1 MTLSVT
7 PTLPVIAAQGATTAS
22 TATGGTVFLPGTVVN
37 AAVLQTAENLVQI
50 AIANLAMD
58 VMTEVPLTAGQT
70 LQLAVSQ
77 NPDGSVRLTIV
88 GQGAGTAAGAA
99 GTAPDYV
106 SLSPNAQANAELGAT
121 SLVQPAASP
130 FQDPLTPLQR
140 MAVDMASETAATRQ
154 QSLST
159 LFANLTAAAASNSLP
174 PALQDAVTQVLAQQA
189 SLESGLSGTDI
200 QAAFQQ
206 SGLFLEASLAAPHGP
221 AEGGGVPDLK
231 AALIVLRQALAS
243 VVETASPL
251 ETAAAASSASAGPQ
265 TVATKYTAGNVASP
279 PMAPWLTPEADGAPQ
294 RARVPL
300 QLGLPEGA
308 AMGTPQSVLSEALL
322 GLEPGSAT
330 SATVLNLLQEALQ
343 GAPRAGGGQTTIVLP
358 DGRSEDVTLRTLTPP
373 PPIRGAWPAAQPV
386 SAATIAPGAPL
397 ATVAHRLLEDTDA
410 ALARQT
416 LLQVASLPQAPNQ
429 TTDANGNRLDPGMPR
444 WNFEIPFA
452 TPQGTAMAQ
461 FEISRDGGGNSEAE
475 AAKRMWRA
483 RFTLDLEPAGPV
495 HALVT
500 FSGERTSVRMWA
512 ERPQTA
518 ARLRAGAFEL
528 SQALSRAELVPGDIV
543 IREGTPPQAAPARAG
558 YFLDRAL

>member
-1 MTLSVT
+1 MALSVT
-7 PTLPVIAAQGATTAS
+7 PTLPVIAAQGAT

-37 AAVLQTAENLVQI
+37 AAVLQAGENLVQI

-88 GQGAGTAAGAA
+88 GQSAGTAAGA
-99 GTAPDYV
+99 DYV
-106 SLSPNAQANAELGAT
+106 SLSPNAQVNAQANAQVGAT
-121 SLVQPAASP
+121 SLVQPAATP
-130 FQDPLTPLQR
+130 FLQDPLTPLQR

-159 LFANLTAAAASNSLP
+159 LFANLTATAASNSLP
-174 PALQDAVTQVLAQQA
+174 PALQEAVTQVLAQQA

-206 SGLFLEASLAAPHGP
+206 SGLFLEASLAAPQSP

-243 VVETASPL
+243 VVETESPL
-251 ETAAAASSASAGPQ
+251 ETAAAASSASTAPQ

-294 RARVPL
+294 GARVPL

-330 SATVLNLLQEALQ
+330 SATVLNLLQEALL
-343 GAPRAGGGQTTIVLP
+343 GAPRAAGGQTTIVLP

-397 ATVAHRLLEDTDA
+397 ATIAHRLLEDTDA

-429 TTDANGNRLDPGMPR
+429 TTDANGNRLDPSMPR

-461 FEISRDGGGNSEAE
+461 FEISRDGGGNSEGE

-543 IREGTPPQAAPARAG
+543 IREGTPPQAAPAKAG

>member
-1 MTLSVT
+1 MALSVS
-7 PTLPVIAAQGATTAS
+7 PTLPVIAAQSATA
-22 TATGGTVFLPGTVVN
+22 ATGGAVFLPGTVVD
-37 AAVLQTAENLVQI
+37 AAVLQAAENLVQI

-58 VMTEVPLTAGQT
+58 VMTEVPLTAGQS

-77 NPDGSVRLTIV
+77 NQDGSVRLTIV
-88 GQGAGTAAGAA
+88 GQGANGAA
-99 GTAPDYV
+99 GTGAPGSAADYV
-106 SLSPNAQANAELGAT
+106 SLSPTAQVNASG
-121 SLVQPAASP
+121 LVLPAATT
-130 FQDPLTPLQR
+130 FEDPLTPLQR
-140 MAVDMASETAATRQ
+140 MAVEMASETAATRQ
-154 QSLST
+154 QSLGP
-159 LFANLTAAAASNSLP
+159 LFANLTAATASGSLP
-174 PALQDAVTQVLAQQA
+174 PALQEAVTQVLAQQA
-189 SLESGLSGTDI
+189 SLEPGLTGSDI
-200 QAAFQQ
+200 QGAFQQ
-206 SGLFLEASLAAPHGP
+206 SGLFLEASLAANP
-221 AEGGGVPDLK
+221 AGAGGVPDLK

-243 VVETASPL
+243 VVETTGPA
-251 ETAAAASSASAGPQ
+251 ETPAAPASAPASTQAG
-265 TVATKYTAGNVASP
+265 ATRYTAGNAASP
-279 PMAPWLTPEADGAPQ
+279 PLAPWLMPEADGAPQ
-294 RARVPL
+294 GARL
-300 QLGLPEGA
+300 QPQSALSQGA
-308 AMGTPQSVLSEALL
+308 TGGTPQGLLSEALL

-343 GAPRAGGGQTTIVLP
+343 EPPRAGNAQTTIVLP

-386 SAATIAPGAPL
+386 AGATIPPGAPL

-416 LLQVASLPQAPNQ
+416 LLQVASLPQSAHQ
-429 TTDANGNRLDPGMPR
+429 ATDAQGNRLDPSVPR

-452 TPQGTAMAQ
+452 TQQGTAMAQ
-461 FEISRDGGGNSEAE
+461 FEISRDGSNNNEVE
-475 AAKRMWRA
+475 AARRLWRA

-543 IREGTPPQAAPARAG
+543 IREGTPPQPAPAKAG

>member
-1 MTLSVT
+1 MALSVT
-7 PTLPVIAAQGATTAS
+7 PTLPVIAAQSVTA
-22 TATGGTVFLPGTVVN
+22 ATGGTVFLPGTVVN
-37 AAVLQTAENLVQI
+37 AAVLQAAENLVQI

-77 NPDGSVRLTIV
+77 NQDGSIRLTIV
-88 GQGAGTAAGAA
+88 GQGGATATGGTAA
-99 GTAPDYV
+99 DYV
-106 SLSPNAQANAELGAT
+106 SLSPNAQANAQANGEVRASSPVLAPAT
-121 SLVQPAASP
+121 S
-130 FQDPLTPLQR
+130 FEDPLTPLQR
-140 MAVDMASETAATRQ
+140 MAVEMASETAATRQ
-154 QSLST
+154 QSLAP
-159 LFANLTAAAASNSLP
+159 LFANLTAVAASTSLP
-174 PALQDAVTQVLAQQA
+174 PALQEAVTQVLAQQMR
-189 SLESGLSGTDI
+189 LEPGLTGSDI

-206 SGLFLEASLAAPHGP
+206 SGLFLEASLAAPQSP
-221 AEGGGVPDLK
+221 AEGSGVPDLK

-243 VVETASPL
+243 VVETASPS
-251 ETAAAASSASAGPQ
+251 ETAASAATTGAQGG
-265 TVATKYTAGNVASP
+265 ATKYSASNLASP
-279 PMAPWLTPEADGAPQ
+279 PLAPGPTPEPDGASQGP
-294 RARVPL
+294 RVLP
-300 QLGLPEGA
+300 QLGLPQGA
-308 AMGTPQSVLSEALL
+308 AMDTAQSVLSEALL

-343 GAPRAGGGQTTIVLP
+343 GAPRAGGAQTTIVLP
-358 DGRSEDVTLRTLTPP
+358 DGRSEEVMLRTLTPP

-386 SAATIAPGAPL
+386 SAATIPPGAPL
-397 ATVAHRLLEDTDA
+397 ATIAHRLLEDTDG
-410 ALARQT
+410 ALSRQT

-429 TTDANGNRLDPGMPR
+429 APDANGNRLDPSMPR

-475 AAKRMWRA
+475 AAKRVWRA

-500 FSGERTSVRMWA
+500 FSSERTSVRMWA

-543 IREGTPPQAAPARAG
+543 IREGTPPQIAPAKAG